1 MNSRLH
7 ISPSI
12 PQYKSNDKQK
22 ECGQTDVETR
32 LGPRQNQQMYGVV
45 LNLQTTIN
53 KKIKNRERMRKLCG
67 LAGSYSDAAQL
78 ISEQAIRPC
87 SKESIKAWTCN
98 PATTRARTCHD
109 WAVNALEARL
119 RFLGKI
125 S

>member
-1 MNSRLH
+1 MNNRLA
-7 ISPSI
+7 ISSFI
-12 PQYKSNDKQK
+12 PQYNSNDKQK
-22 ECGQTDVETR
+22 GPGQTDVEIR
-32 LGPRQNQQMYGVV
+32 LNPRQNQKGYGVV
-45 LNLQTTIN
+45 LNLQATIN
-53 KKIKNRERMRKLCG
+53 NKIKNRERMRKLCG

-119 RFLGKI
+119 KFLGKI